1 MRIAHDV
8 TELVG
13 RTPLVQLN
21 RIPQAEGCL
30 GRIVMKLA
38 KISFYGFLTLIISLL
53 LILSFVNASKAQSD
67 TAVRSEL
74 ISLRNRVERLESQVR
89 GISIR
94 GENAAPIPQR
104 RSGTGIVN
112 GEVVGESDPLFQ
124 RLATLVIEIKEDL
137 KKLEQR
143 VQVLEKETVSQK
155 S

>member
-1 MRIAHDV
+1 
-8 TELVG
+8 
-13 RTPLVQLN
+13 
-21 RIPQAEGCL
+21 
-30 GRIVMKLA
+30 MKLA

-74 ISLRNRVERLESQVR
+74 ISLRNRVERLESQIR

-104 RSGTGIVN
+104 
-112 GEVVGESDPLFQ
+112 PLFQ

-143 VQVLEKETVSQK
+143 VQILEKETVSQK

>member
-1 MRIAHDV
+1 
-8 TELVG
+8 
-13 RTPLVQLN
+13 
-21 RIPQAEGCL
+21 
-30 GRIVMKLA
+30 MKLA

-112 GEVVGESDPLFQ
+112 GEVFQ
-124 RLATLVIEIKEDL
+124 RLATLVIELKEDL

-143 VQVLEKETVSQK
+143 VQILEKETVSQK

>member
-1 MRIAHDV
+1 
-8 TELVG
+8 
-13 RTPLVQLN
+13 
-21 RIPQAEGCL
+21 
-30 GRIVMKLA
+30 MKLA
-38 KISFYGFLTLIISLL
+38 KISFSGFLTLIISLL

-104 RSGTGIVN
+104 RAGTGIVK
-112 GEVVGESDPLFQ
+112 GDVVGEPDPLFQ
-124 RLATLVIEIKEDL
+124 RLATLVIELKEDL

-143 VQVLEKETVSQK
+143 VQILEKETVSQK

>member
-1 MRIAHDV
+1 
-8 TELVG
+8 
-13 RTPLVQLN
+13 
-21 RIPQAEGCL
+21 
-30 GRIVMKLA
+30 MKLA

-89 GISIR
+89 GITIR

-112 GEVVGESDPLFQ
+112 GEVVREKWPTRKS
-124 RLATLVIEIKEDL
+124 TLLTPSGPISIECNFTTL
-137 KKLEQR
+137 
-143 VQVLEKETVSQK
+143 
-155 S
+155 

>member
-1 MRIAHDV
+1 
-8 TELVG
+8 
-13 RTPLVQLN
+13 
-21 RIPQAEGCL
+21 
-30 GRIVMKLA
+30 MKLA

-74 ISLRNRVERLESQVR
+74 ISLRNRVERLESQIR
-89 GISIR
+89 GISTR

>member
-1 MRIAHDV
+1 
-8 TELVG
+8 
-13 RTPLVQLN
+13 
-21 RIPQAEGCL
+21 
-30 GRIVMKLA
+30 MKLA
-38 KISFYGFLTLIISLL
+38 KISFSGFLMLIISLL

-74 ISLRNRVERLESQVR
+74 ISLRNRVERLESQIR
-89 GISIR
+89 GISTR
-94 GENAAPIPQR
+94 GENTAPIPQR

-124 RLATLVIEIKEDL
+124 RLATLVIELKEDL

-143 VQVLEKETVSQK
+143 VQILEKETVSQK

>member
-1 MRIAHDV
+1 LHN
-8 TELVG
+8 T
-13 RTPLVQLN
+13 N
-21 RIPQAEGCL
+21 RRA
-30 GRIVMKLA
+30 
-38 KISFYGFLTLIISLL
+38 
-53 LILSFVNASKAQSD
+53 SFVNASKAQSD

-74 ISLRNRVERLESQVR
+74 ISLRNRVERLESQIR
-89 GISIR
+89 GISTR

-124 RLATLVIEIKEDL
+124 RLATLVIELKEDL